1 MEAFYIV
8 LSLVLGAAS
17 GFLAACVWLV
27 PSVKTARMQA
37 QQAQR
42 LQQEVKEQQD
52 RLLRLD
58 VDNARL
64 REQAASLEKQRV
76 LVEKNFSE
84 LSATYRAQFADLAA
98 KILEE
103 KSKGLESKT
112 TETLRPL
119 ALQLETFFK
128 KVTDMERLTS
138 EKQSLLEKGLADV
151 IKSTEKIDQS
161 ALDLTA
167 AIKGRPEVRGSWG
180 EEALRRILEI
190 SGLKRGVD
198 YFEQVSD
205 GGKRLDVQIALPAG
219 RWIVVDS
226 KTIFNHYAQ
235 YYQEENPQKKEAFLA
250 EHVKDIK
257 ATIKDLSSK
266 KYYLPF
272 QKTGEKMQPD
282 YTLMFV
288 SPESALFAALSKDP
302 DIVNEAWKND
312 VALVS
317 SSSLINTLKMVARL
331 WNIERQNEYMDELK
345 EDVVKLMERFNE
357 FLVSFAKTESAVANA
372 YGAIKTA
379 RTHIDGNNGALL
391 PTAQRI
397 IDVYEAPITKD
408 NARLLKR
415 MGYDYNGS
423 KRRGKVAV
431 LPEGA
436 AAGRQEALSDSSE
449 AADSLGR

>member
-8 LSLVLGAAS
+8 LSLILGAAA

-52 RLLRLD
+52 RSLRLD

-138 EKQSLLEKGLADV
+138 EQQSLLEKGLADV

-266 KYYLPF
+266 KYYLQF

-331 WNIERQNEYMDELK
+331 WNIERQNEYMD
-345 EDVVKLMERFNE
+345 
-357 FLVSFAKTESAVANA
+357 
-372 YGAIKTA
+372 
-379 RTHIDGNNGALL
+379 
-391 PTAQRI
+391 
-397 IDVYEAPITKD
+397 
-408 NARLLKR
+408 
-415 MGYDYNGS
+415 
-423 KRRGKVAV
+423 
-431 LPEGA
+431 
-436 AAGRQEALSDSSE
+436 
-449 AADSLGR
+449 